1 MNTSQL
7 TTSQAFDAEAFRR
20 GIEERDAD
28 RLLALYAE
36 DAELHVTD
44 RNDQPS
50 HPKIIRGRAAIGEY
64 FADVCGRDMTHS
76 VDRLVVGGDGA
87 AFVQSCRYP
96 GGARVQCVAVLD
108 LAGGLII
115 RQYGVQ
121 AWDE

>member
-1 MNTSQL
+1 MNTSQIS
-7 TTSQAFDAEAFRR
+7 TRPFDAEALRR
-20 GIEERDAD
+20 GIEERDAA

-36 DAELHVTD
+36 DAELHVVD

-50 HPKIIRGRAAIGEY
+50 HPRVIRGRAAIGEY

-76 VDRLVVGGDGA
+76 VERLVVGDDGA
-87 AFVQSCRYP
+87 AFTQSCQYP
-96 GGARVQCVAVLD
+96 GGARVLCVAVLD
-108 LAGGLII
+108 LAGGLIT